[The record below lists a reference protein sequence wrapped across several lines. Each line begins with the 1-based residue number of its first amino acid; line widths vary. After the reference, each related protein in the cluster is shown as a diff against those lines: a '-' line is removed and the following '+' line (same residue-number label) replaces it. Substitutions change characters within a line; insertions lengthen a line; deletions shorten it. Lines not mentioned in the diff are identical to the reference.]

1 MNLSKQAD
9 FDAGK
14 LPHFLPSTAHV
25 RAGDW
30 KVAPLP
36 GDLLDRRVE
45 ITGPVDRKMVINALN
60 SGAQTFMADFE
71 DSNAPSWRNQVE
83 GQANLADAV
92 RRSISFE
99 DPASGKR
106 YALKPS
112 PAVLFVRPRGW
123 HLPEAHFVVDG
134 RPVPGALFDFGMY
147 FFHNARELVG
157 RGSGPY
163 FYLPK
168 MQSHLEARLWNEVF
182 LDAQHRMGLPSG
194 TIKATCLIETLPG
207 KRRGVGAGA
216 GEGLPLGGAAAE
228 KRRRKEGAKRE
239 KVEKTTTTTKK
250 TKTKTKK
257 MKTKKTTK
265 TKKKEETHLF
275 LPQTSSNQ
283 TSRNHASQTSPAA
296 FEMDEFLFEL
306 REHSAGL
313 NCGRWDYIFS
323 LIKTLR
329 EQPGAVVPD
338 RGAVGM
344 TQHCMRSY
352 SLLLIKTCHR
362 RGVHA
367 MGGMAAQIPIKGD
380 DAANAAALA
389 KVKADKLRVS

>member
-1 MNLSKQAD
+1 
-9 FDAGK
+9 
-14 LPHFLPSTAHV
+14 
-25 RAGDW
+25 
-30 KVAPLP
+30 
-36 GDLLDRRVE
+36 
-45 ITGPVDRKMVINALN
+45 
-60 SGAQTFMADFE
+60 
-71 DSNAPSWRNQVE
+71 
-83 GQANLADAV
+83 
-92 RRSISFE
+92 
-99 DPASGKR
+99 
-106 YALKPS
+106 
-112 PAVLFVRPRGW
+112 
-123 HLPEAHFVVDG
+123 
-134 RPVPGALFDFGMY
+134 
-147 FFHNARELVG
+147 
-157 RGSGPY
+157 
-163 FYLPK
+163 
-168 MQSHLEARLWNEVF
+168 
-182 LDAQHRMGLPSG
+182 
-194 TIKATCLIETLPG
+194 
-207 KRRGVGAGA
+207 
-216 GEGLPLGGAAAE
+216 LPLGGAAAE

-239 KVEKTTTTTKK
+239 KVEKTTTKKKK

-283 TSRNHASQTSPAA
+283 TSRNDASQTSPAA

>member
-1 MNLSKQAD
+1 M
-9 FDAGK
+9 
-14 LPHFLPSTAHV
+14 
-25 RAGDW
+25 
-30 KVAPLP
+30 
-36 GDLLDRRVE
+36 
-45 ITGPVDRKMVINALN
+45 
-60 SGAQTFMADFE
+60 
-71 DSNAPSWRNQVE
+71 
-83 GQANLADAV
+83 
-92 RRSISFE
+92 
-99 DPASGKR
+99 
-106 YALKPS
+106 
-112 PAVLFVRPRGW
+112 
-123 HLPEAHFVVDG
+123 
-134 RPVPGALFDFGMY
+134 
-147 FFHNARELVG
+147 
-157 RGSGPY
+157 
-163 FYLPK
+163 
-168 MQSHLEARLWNEVF
+168 
-182 LDAQHRMGLPSG
+182 
-194 TIKATCLIETLPG
+194 
-207 KRRGVGAGA
+207 
-216 GEGLPLGGAAAE
+216 
-228 KRRRKEGAKRE
+228 
-239 KVEKTTTTTKK
+239 TKK
-250 TKTKTKK
+250 KTKK